1 MASHQ
6 QSVGIDP
13 ERRTRH
19 QCDQILVILD
29 LEQARVRGQYRVDG
43 VYLVCQHLTQHMDIE
58 HIALCKLVYVRKQ
71 FGACHAA
78 VCRQHRVGAAAAY
91 RQ

>member
-1 MASHQ
+1 MASYQ

-43 VYLVCQHLTQHMDIE
+43 VHLIGQHLTQHMDVKRVA
-58 HIALCKLVYVRKQ
+58 HCKLVNVRK
-71 FGACHAA
+71 
-78 VCRQHRVGAAAAY
+78 
-91 RQ
+91 